1 MIKSSYYY
9 RPASIDHNMPCKK
22 RARVDADDDD
32 QKERMEL
39 AKVRL
44 QLINACDDFGG
55 GQTIQGIQTALERFA
70 DIVQGIGHPFLDK
83 QPSCAGI
90 QRIIARARDVLR
102 AYERNRTA
110 VLAWTEEDNEQP
122 AVSGQSALSTFQM
135 CHLRLWRG
143 RWEVFQREITTL
155 TEAWISWEWAVRD
168 AQPEPA
174 NWSQRIGTDP
184 HHTRGR
190 AVADTS
196 TDEMMTRADTI
207 IQLPTKGALTP
218 PAKRASR
225 LMTPDSTP
233 TKFVKCVP
241 VVPSGTKA
249 LLELDNEEI
258 KRLKGKGAED
268 EENSDDLHCLFSPS
282 PSGDELGPV

>member
-1 MIKSSYYY
+1 
-9 RPASIDHNMPCKK
+9 MPCKK
-22 RARVDADDDD
+22 RARVEADDDD
-32 QKERMEL
+32 QKERVKL

-55 GQTIQGIQTALERFA
+55 GQTIQGIRTALERFA
-70 DIVQGIGHPFLDK
+70 DTVQGIGHPFLDK

-90 QRIIARARDVLR
+90 QRIVARARDVLS
-102 AYERNRTA
+102 AYERNRAA
-110 VLAWTEEDNEQP
+110 VLAWTEEDNEER
-122 AVSGQSALSTFQM
+122 AVDGQSALSMFQM
-135 CHLRLWRG
+135 RHLRLWRG

-155 TEAWISWEWAVRD
+155 AEAWISWGWAVWD

-174 NWSQRIGTDP
+174 NWSQRIGTYP
-184 HHTRGR
+184 HHTRGQ

-196 TDEMMTRADTI
+196 IDEMMTRADAI
-207 IQLPTKGALTP
+207 IQLPTKGAPTP
-218 PAKRASR
+218 PAKSALG

-241 VVPSGTKA
+241 AVPPGTKA

-268 EENSDDLHCLFSPS
+268 EESSDDLHRLFSPS